1 MKRLNDKGAINGL
14 VLTESFTTILL
25 LGALGFG
32 LWAFLGLQD
41 YRNNTDKKIAAA
53 VAVAKQTT
61 ASEKDNE
68 FDKKEKSIL
77 TSYVSPDVYGS
88 IELNYPKVW
97 SSAISESTDNIV
109 TVNAF
114 FQPKAISI
122 PSLTDSSGK
131 NSVSFALRVQ
141 LLKTSYSTVVGTFTA
156 SASSGKIKVT
166 PFRAALVPSVMGVR
180 VDGEIFPGK
189 QSSMVILPLRDKTIQ
204 VWTESAQYLTDFNNT
219 ILPSLKFIP

>member
-14 VLTESFTTILL
+14 VLTESLTTLL
-25 LGALGFG
+25 LIGALGFG

-68 FDKKEKSIL
+68 FAKKEKSLL
-77 TSYVSPDVYGS
+77 TSYISPAVYGS
-88 IELNYPKVW
+88 IGLNYPKIWNAAV
-97 SSAISESTDNIV
+97 SESIDNNI

-114 FQPKAISI
+114 FQPRVISI
-122 PSLTDSSGK
+122 PSLADNSGK
-131 NSVSFALRVQ
+131 DSVSFALRLQ
-141 LLKTSYSTVVGTFTA
+141 LLKASYSTTLSNYAPGTA
-156 SASSGKIKVT
+156 SGKIKVT
-166 PFRAALVPSVMGVR
+166 PFKAALVPSVMGVR
-180 VDGEIFPGK
+180 LDGEIFPGK

-204 VWTESAQYLTDFNNT
+204 VWTESAQYLTDFNDS
-219 ILPSLKFIP
+219 ILPSLTFLP